1 MNDDWFLSRYRKM
14 NIVLG
19 SADWDICLDQNVK
32 FSAILNDKGIP
43 HWLDVWGDNSK
54 HDWPL
59 WQRMAV
65 KYFSLDCRSA
75 GGDARVSRS
84 GGL

>member
-1 MNDDWFLSRYRKM
+1 MNDDWFLSGYRKM

-32 FSAILNDKGIP
+32 FSAILSAKGIP
-43 HWLDVWGDNSK
+43 HWLDVWADHSK

-65 KYFSLDCRSA
+65 KYFA
-75 GGDARVSRS
+75 
-84 GGL
+84 